1 LAITVEREIGGRK
14 VVIETG
20 RLAKQAAGAALV
32 RCEDTVVFAAVADA
46 SPREGID
53 FFPLTVDYREKAFS
67 AGKIFGGRFYKREG
81 RPTEKEILTMR
92 LIDRPTR
99 PLFPE
104 GFIRDI
110 LITAMTLSADGDHD
124 PDVYAMIAGSAALA
138 VSRLPFLGPFGAV
151 RIGRVGG
158 EFVVNP
164 TYAQRQEGDL
174 DLVVAG
180 TADSIVMVEAGAK
193 EVPEDVM
200 VAALEKAGG
209 ICRELALL
217 QKELAEKVGLEKL
230 AVEPPDKSLLEQLMP
245 KYIDAVAGACE
256 VSGKMER
263 KEALKAVCA
272 GAVEELV
279 NDEDP
284 NAPTKAQI
292 RKVFDE
298 IQKVAMRKAIVE
310 KGRRCDG
317 RDPKQVRPIS
327 CEVGLLPRVH
337 GSSVFTRGETQALVT
352 TTLGTAGDKQ
362 MVEALHDDFE
372 MDFLLHY
379 SFPSFC
385 VGEVKMPRGPS
396 RREIGHGLLAK
407 RALDPVIPKDD
418 TWPYTIRITSDVMES
433 NGSSSMAT
441 VCGGAL
447 SMMDAGI
454 PVKAPVAG
462 IAMGLIHEGGDYV
475 VLTDILGDE
484 DHFGDMDF
492 KVAGSAEGITAL
504 QMDIKLKEG
513 LSADLLKR
521 ALEQAREGRLHIL
534 GEMAKALPAPRADIN
549 PLAPKIIT
557 VKINPEKIGK
567 VIGPGGSTI
576 RGIEEQTGA
585 ELNIDDDGI
594 VSIAGETAEEAEA
607 GRAMVEALVA
617 DPEVGKVYKGR
628 VKGIKDF
635 GAFVEIMP
643 GTEGL
648 LHISEYDHGYVKH
661 IGDHLEMGDE
671 VEVKLIEVD
680 ERSGKLRLSRKVLIE
695 PPPDAEKAPEGE
707 GGRRPS
713 GGDRGGRRDRGGRGG
728 RSGGRDGRRGGGN
741 RDRGNR

>member
-1 LAITVEREIGGRK
+1 LAFTVEKEIGGHK
-14 VVIETG
+14 VSIETG
-20 RLAKQAAGAALV
+20 RLAKQASGAALV
-32 RCEDTVVFAAVADA
+32 RCENTVVFAAVSDA
-46 SPREGID
+46 EPREGID

-104 GFIRDI
+104 GYVRDL
-110 LITAMTLSADGDHD
+110 LITAMTLSADEEND

-138 VSRLPFLGPFGAV
+138 VSPLPFLGPFGAV
-151 RIGRVGG
+151 RIGRVG
-158 EFVVNP
+158 EELVVNP
-164 TYAQRQEGDL
+164 TYAQREEGDL

-180 TADSIVMVEAGAK
+180 TADSLVMVEAGAK

-200 VAALEKAGG
+200 VQALVKAGDL
-209 ICRELALL
+209 CREISQL
-217 QKELAEKVGLEKL
+217 QLELAEKSGTKKITVD
-230 AVEPPDKSLLEQLMP
+230 PPDRALLESLTP
-245 KYIDAVAGACE
+245 KYLGKVSAASRVAE
-256 VSGKMER
+256 KMAR

-272 GAVEELV
+272 EAVEELV
-279 NDEDP
+279 DEGKP
-284 NAPTKAQI
+284 EAPTKSQVRAA
-292 RKVFDE
+292 FDD
-298 IQKVAMRKAIVE
+298 IQKVAMRKAILDEGV
-310 KGRRCDG
+310 RPDG
-317 RDPKQVRPIS
+317 RKSDQVRPIS
-327 CEVGLLPRVH
+327 CEVGFLPRVH
-337 GSSVFTRGETQALVT
+337 GSSIFTRGETQALVT

-385 VGEVKMPRGPS
+385 VGEVRMPRGPS
-396 RREIGHGLLAK
+396 RREIGHGMLAR
-407 RALDPVIPKDD
+407 RALHSVLPKDE
-418 TWPYTIRITSDVMES
+418 TWPYTIRITSDVLES

-441 VCGGAL
+441 VCGGSL
-447 SMMDAGI
+447 SLMDAGV

-462 IAMGLIHEGGDYV
+462 IAMGLISQDGNTV
-475 VLTDILGDE
+475 ILSDILGDE

-492 KVAGSAEGITAL
+492 KVAGTSEGITAL

-513 LSADLLKR
+513 LNADLLSR
-521 ALEQAREGRLHIL
+521 ALGQAREGRLHIL
-534 GEMAKALPAPRADIN
+534 AEMAKALQSPRDQIN

-557 VKINPEKIGK
+557 LKINPEKIGK
-567 VIGPGGSTI
+567 VIGPGGATI
-576 RGIEEQTGA
+576 RGIEEETGA
-585 ELNIDDDGI
+585 ELNIDDEGI
-594 VSIAGETAEEAEA
+594 VSIAGSTTEEAEA
-607 GRAMVEALVA
+607 AKAMVEALVA
-617 DPEVGKVYKGR
+617 EPEVGKVYKGR
-628 VKGIKDF
+628 VRGIKDF

-661 IGDHLEMGDE
+661 IGDHLKMGDE

-695 PPPDAEKAPEGE
+695 PPPEGAEGSKPQ
-707 GGRRPS
+707 GGGQRPS
-713 GGDRGGRRDRGGRGG
+713 GGGGGGGRSRGGRR
-728 RSGGRDGRRGGGN
+728 GGRDRRP
-741 RDRGNR
+741 R